1 MRPILFILPLAIAA
15 CQPIL
20 DAGGVEQ
27 GVAVPPGEVRVAA
40 VSASATQVTIR
51 MSNGNRCRA
60 ERPEGQ
66 TGNWSGVTSGEDCG
80 FALPFAVTYKQGA
93 VPQRYTIEAAPAGV
107 GPRAEVFVTDV
118 DGVRRLFAAP
128 LGPNVRFE
136 TPAPA

>member
-15 CQPIL
+15 CQPVV
-20 DAGGVEQ
+20 DGGVAGQ

-40 VSASATQVTIR
+40 VSASPNQLTIR

-60 ERPEGQ
+60 ERPEGVS
-66 TGNWSGVTSGEDCG
+66 GNWSGVTSGEDCG
-80 FALPFAVTYKQGA
+80 FALPFDVTYKQGA
-93 VPQRYTIEAAPAGV
+93 VPQRFTIEAAPAGV

-128 LGPNVRFE
+128 LGPNVRFG
-136 TPAPA
+136 TPEPA